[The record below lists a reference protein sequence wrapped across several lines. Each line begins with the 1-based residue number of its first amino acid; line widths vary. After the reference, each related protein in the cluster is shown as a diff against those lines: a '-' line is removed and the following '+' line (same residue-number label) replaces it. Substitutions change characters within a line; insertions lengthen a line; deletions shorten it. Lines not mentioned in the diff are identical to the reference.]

1 MYIKKITG
9 CDVEI
14 YMIQS
19 LKQNNM
25 VAMPNI

>member
-1 MYIKKITG
+1 MYIKKTTY
-9 CDVEI
+9 CDAEM

-25 VAMPNI
+25 AAMSNV